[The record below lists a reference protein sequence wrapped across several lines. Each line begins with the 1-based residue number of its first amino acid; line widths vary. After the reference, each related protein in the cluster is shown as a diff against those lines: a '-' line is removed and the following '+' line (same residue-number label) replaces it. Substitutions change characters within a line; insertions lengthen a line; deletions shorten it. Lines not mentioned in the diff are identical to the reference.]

1 MSWSLKIAFHVP
13 AKSMGSA
20 WMKRQVEAP
29 ESRGEKEEEE
39 SEGETKTLGNY

>member
-29 ESRGEKEEEE
+29 GKQRRERRGRI
-39 SEGETKTLGNY
+39 